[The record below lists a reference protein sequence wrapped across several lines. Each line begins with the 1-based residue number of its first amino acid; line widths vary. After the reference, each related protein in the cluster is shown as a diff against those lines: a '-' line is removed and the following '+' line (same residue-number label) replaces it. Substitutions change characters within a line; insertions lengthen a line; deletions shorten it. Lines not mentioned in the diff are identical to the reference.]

1 MNIPAEHSE
10 LCGKSTE
17 ASHEELN
24 DHGMKLVSISNVEF
38 ARITE
43 EIRDNI
49 EKETWISLLVQV
61 IEAITVRRKNEISL

>member
-1 MNIPAEHSE
+1 
-10 LCGKSTE
+10 
-17 ASHEELN
+17 
-24 DHGMKLVSISNVEF
+24 MKLVSISNVEF

>member
-1 MNIPAEHSE
+1 
-10 LCGKSTE
+10 
-17 ASHEELN
+17 
-24 DHGMKLVSISNVEF
+24 MKLVSISNVEF

-49 EKETWISLLVQV
+49 EKETWISLLVHV